1 MLSSSFLDIAIGIVF
16 VFLLLSLIAS
26 TINEIILSFI
36 NMRGKKLLLGLQTLL
51 NDTGANVNGLVARLY
66 NQGQIFGLFVG
77 DFDAKKPGNL
87 PAYIPSKNFV
97 MAMLDVVPAAANLL
111 PAPDPVPAPLQAAE
125 KVAQQATQAAQQ
137 AAERATQLAAQVP
150 PATADPVAAAQ
161 AAAAKAAVVA
171 KLACWRLDAMKL
183 ANNAATR
190 KVGVPLLAMID
201 SAPADIEA
209 LKSRIEDWYN
219 SAMDRISGWY
229 KYHTQKVLL
238 LIGLGLAIALNADTI
253 NIVLQLSRNP
263 TLRESV
269 VATATAYQAK
279 TSSQAKSDQA
289 KPDEA
294 KPDQANNSANGN
306 TPQNPDQG
314 NNPDLAKR
322 LANVSDQ
329 ISKVEGLGIPLGWP
343 MPKSQS
349 PIQAALGWL
358 LTAIAVSL
366 GAPFWFDILNKF
378 MIVRSTVKPGE
389 KSHLSEEK

>member
-36 NMRGKKLLLGLQTLL
+36 NMRGKKLLLGLETLL

-111 PAPDPVPAPLQAAE
+111 PAPDPVPAPLQAADQA
-125 KVAQQATQAAQQ
+125 AQQATQAAQQ
-137 AAERATQLAAQVP
+137 AAQTATQLAAQVP
-150 PATADPVAAAQ
+150 PATADQVAAAQ

-183 ANNAATR
+183 ANNQETR

-201 SAPADIEA
+201 SAPADIDA
-209 LKSRIEDWYN
+209 VKSHIEDWYN
-219 SAMDRISGWY
+219 SAMDRVSGWY
-229 KYHTQKVLL
+229 KYHTQWMLFG
-238 LIGLGLAIALNADTI
+238 IGIVLAIALNADTV
-253 NIVLQLSRNP
+253 NIVQQLSKNP

-269 VATATAYQAK
+269 VAAAQAYPAK
-279 TSSQAKSDQA
+279 TSGQT
-289 KPDEA
+289 P
-294 KPDQANNSANGN
+294 PDQ
-306 TPQNPDQG
+306 T
-314 NNPDLAKR
+314 PDLAKQ
-322 LANVSDQ
+322 LANVSGQ

-343 MPKSQS
+343 APKPDEKLNWFCRVWQ
-349 PIQAALGWL
+349 QARPALERPTTYIGWL